1 MLIIILTFFFFNNI
15 VILGDM
21 MYTKILIKMK
31 TKFMNLSN
39 EELINNIFSS
49 NILISSLAKEELFN
63 RDLSDLELS
72 IDIINKL
79 INKLSI
85 EEIWYLANNNIDN
98 RFIEQV
104 KIKLNQLLDY
114 YQNLNLSDFLKKK
127 YEEKSKIFSLK

>member
-1 MLIIILTFFFFNNI
+1 
-15 VILGDM
+15 